1 MILPIGSSGNI
12 WRRAQRLAVRLLKDR
27 RGVAAIEFAF
37 VAPLLV
43 VMFFGTVEFSAAIA
57 IKRNVTNM
65 ARTVSDLTSQAAVVT
80 DTDFANFFAASSGIM
95 MPYDATP
102 IAMTVSLLY
111 VDPSSGQVR
120 VEWSKGYNTAAL
132 PTRVPPPVPVPSG
145 LISRD
150 SNNNVL
156 ANQYLIYS
164 HVTYAY
170 ANATLVVLKSSITL
184 TDDAYTRPRQTTCVF
199 YPSIP
204 SPKVCPTS

>member
-12 WRRAQRLAVRLLKDR
+12 WRRAQRLAVHLLKDR

-57 IKRNVTNM
+57 IKRDVTNM

-95 MPYDATP
+95 MPYSATP
-102 IAMTVSLLY
+102 ITMTVSLLY

-132 PTRVPPPVPVPSG
+132 TAGVPPPVSTPSG

-150 SNNNVL
+150 ANNNVL

-170 ANATLVVLKSSITL
+170 TNATLVALKSSITL
-184 TDDAYTRPRQTTCVF
+184 TDDSYMRPRQTTCVF
-199 YPSIP
+199 YPSVP
-204 SPKVCPTS
+204 SPNVCPTS

>member
-1 MILPIGSSGNI
+1 MISAFVSSANI

-37 VAPLLV
+37 IAPILL
-43 VMFFGTVEFSAAIA
+43 VMFFGTVEYTSAIA

-80 DTDFANFFAASSGIM
+80 DTDFANFFAASNGIM
-95 MPYDATP
+95 TPYSATP
-102 IAMTVSLLY
+102 VTTTVSLLY

-120 VEWSKGYNTAAL
+120 VEWSKGYNTTAL
-132 PTRVPPPVPVPSG
+132 SVGSPVTVPSG

-150 SNNNVL
+150 PTTNAVL

-164 HVTYAY
+164 HVTYVY
-170 ANATLVVLKSSITL
+170 TNATLVVLRSSITL
-184 TDDAYTRPRQTTCVF
+184 SDDAYTRPRQTTCVF
-199 YPSIP
+199 YPSTP
-204 SPKVCPTS
+204 SPNVCPTA

>member
-12 WRRAQRLAVRLLKDR
+12 WRCAQRLAVHLLKDR
-27 RGVAAIEFAF
+27 RGVAAVEFAF

-95 MPYDATP
+95 MPYSATP
-102 IAMTVSLLY
+102 ITVTVSLLY

-120 VEWSKGYNTAAL
+120 VEWSKGYNTAKLAAG
-132 PTRVPPPVPVPSG
+132 VPPPVSTPSG

-150 SNNNVL
+150 ANNNVL

-170 ANATLVVLKSSITL
+170 TNPTLVVLKSSITL
-184 TDDAYTRPRQTTCVF
+184 TDDSYTRPRQTTCVF
-199 YPSIP
+199 YPSVP
-204 SPKVCPTS
+204 SPNVCPTS